1 MKTFFK
7 NIATGI
13 YNFWFFRKV
22 IWNFRWWDYSFNL
35 ELFSKSL
42 EYTSNETELGGN
54 HTSVEESVKDMRRVI
69 HLLKKVRSDEFITE
83 AEDEIGYELKG
94 FDFRPLENGKGYELI
109 DAVGTDKK
117 KARKVCE
124 LSQKLEEENWREI
137 WKIIDGKMR
146 NWWD

>member
-1 MKTFFK
+1 MKS
-7 NIATGI
+7 ILTGL

-42 EYTSNETELGGN
+42 EYTSNETELKGN
-54 HTSVEESVKDMRRVI
+54 HTSVEEFSRDMRRVI
-69 HLLKKVRSDEFITE
+69 YLLNKVRSDEFIKE

-94 FDFRPLENGKGYELI
+94 FDFRPLENGKGYELV
-109 DAVGTDKK
+109 DAGGTDKMKSK
-117 KARKVCE
+117 KVNNLAR
-124 LSQKLEEENWREI
+124 KLEEENWQEI